1 MERNVGLIVPTLPI
15 ARRITCLIRPISS
28 SWSLM
33 LRIPS
38 ESGSTRSGTGVD
50 AVATLNGWIT
60 LSSWSDQSSF
70 DQTSLP
76 SSYSDISRH
85 RSRLRTDS
93 QVQNYYIRSLPSSTT
108 SHISAQRESCI
119 TITSPTL
126 RNHVHCFTSTQYSPI
141 HQVMNSLPMS

>member
-1 MERNVGLIVPTLPI
+1 MERNVGLTVPTLRI
-15 ARRITCLIRPISS
+15 ARPITCLIRPISS

-38 ESGSTRSGTGVD
+38 KSRSTRSDTGAD

-76 SSYSDISRH
+76 SLYSDISRH

-93 QVQNYYIRSLPSSTT
+93 QVQNSYIRSLPNSTT
-108 SHISAQRESCI
+108 SHISAQRQSC
-119 TITSPTL
+119 TTTTSPTL
-126 RNHVHCFTSTQYSPI
+126 RNRVHYSTSTQYSPI